1 MFTSGPRRIRMEN
14 IEAQIQELKAS
25 ENLPD
30 HVAIIMDGNG
40 RWARKRNLPR
50 LAGHRAGREPVR
62 MCVRTC
68 AKLGIK
74 YLTLYTFSLENW
86 KRPQS
91 EVDGLMMFLEDVL
104 KTEYLEL
111 NENGVRLSVIGR
123 TDMLQSSTR
132 AALSETIDKLSGND
146 GLMLTLAISYG
157 GRAEIADAARKISE
171 EIKKGALEPDDVTEE
186 RFREFLYD
194 PGIPDPDLLIRTSGE
209 LRISN
214 FLLWQIAYSEIYVTD
229 VFWPDF
235 SEAHLLD
242 SIREYT
248 MRDRRYGLAG

>member
-1 MFTSGPRRIRMEN
+1 MDIK
-14 IEAQIQELKAS
+14 AQIEELKSAA
-25 ENLPD
+25 NVPR

-40 RWARKRNLPR
+40 RWARRRQLPR

-74 YLTLYTFSLENW
+74 FLTLYTFSLENW
-86 KRPQS
+86 KRPQG
-91 EVDGLMMFLEDVL
+91 EVRGLMMFLEDVL

-111 NENGVRLSVIGR
+111 DENGVRLAVMGR
-123 TDMLQSSTR
+123 VDLLPEPTQN
-132 AALSETIDKLSGND
+132 ALADTIEKLKHND
-146 GLMLTLAISYG
+146 RLKLTLAISYG
-157 GRAEIADAARKISE
+157 GRAEITDAAR
-171 EIKKGALEPDDVTEE
+171 EIAKDVRAGKMTLAEVTEE

-194 PGIPDPDLLIRTSGE
+194 PETPDPDLLIRTSGE

-229 VFWPDF
+229 VLWPDF
-235 SEAHLLD
+235 KEEHLLD
-242 SIREYT
+242 SIRDFT
-248 MRDRRYGLAG
+248 RRDRRYGLAS

>member
-1 MFTSGPRRIRMEN
+1 MES
-14 IEAQIQELKAS
+14 IEAQIQELKS
-25 ENLPD
+25 DKNLPE

-40 RWARKRNLPR
+40 RWAKKRNLPR

-68 AKLGIK
+68 AKVGVK

-86 KRPQS
+86 KRPQH
-91 EVDGLMMFLEDVL
+91 EVEGLMMFLEDVL

-123 TDMLQSSTR
+123 IDMLLPSTR

-146 GLMLTLAISYG
+146 RLNLTLAISYG

-171 EIKKGALEPDDVTEE
+171 EIRDGKLAPDDITEE
-186 RFREFLYD
+186 RFRDFLYD

-229 VFWPDF
+229 VLWPDF
-235 SEAHLLD
+235 GEEHLLQG
-242 SIREYT
+242 IRDFT
-248 MRDRRYGLAG
+248 RRDRRYGLAG

>member
-1 MFTSGPRRIRMEN
+1 MDTV
-14 IEAQIQELKAS
+14 EAQIQEIKSS
-25 ENLPD
+25 ENLPE

-40 RWARKRNLPR
+40 RWAKKRNLPR

-68 AKLGIK
+68 AKLGVQ

-104 KTEYLEL
+104 TTEYLEL

-123 TDMLQSSTR
+123 IDMLPLSTR
-132 AALSETIDKLSGND
+132 EALLETIDKLSGND
-146 GLMLTLAISYG
+146 HLKLTLAISYG
-157 GRAEIADAARKISE
+157 GRAEIADAARKIAE
-171 EIKKGALEPDDVTEE
+171 DVKTGTLALEDVTEE
-186 RFREFLYD
+186 RFQEFLYD
-194 PGIPDPDLLIRTSGE
+194 PGMPDPDLLIRTSGE

-214 FLLWQIAYSEIYVTD
+214 FLLWQIAYSEIHVTD
-229 VFWPDF
+229 VLWPDF
-235 SEAHLLD
+235 KEEHLLEG
-242 SIREYT
+242 IREFT
-248 MRDRRYGLAG
+248 KRERRYGSAG